1 MPAAVMVPVRGVPP
15 AMALTLQET
24 VVSAAPVTV
33 AEKVCVFPRRS
44 EAEAGVMA
52 TVTDEGGGGGITAEL
67 APEVLPAQPAVLAT
81 AARRTR
87 AGSAARGECAG
98 L

>member
-1 MPAAVMVPVRGVPP
+1 MVPVRGVPP
-15 AMALTLQET
+15 AMALTLHET

-44 EAEAGVMA
+44 EEEAGVMV
-52 TVTDEGGGGGITAEL
+52 TVMDEGGGGGGGGIIVEL
-67 APEVLPAQPAVLAT
+67 APPVLPAQPTVLEA
-81 AARRTR
+81 AARRAR
-87 AGSAARGECAG
+87 MGSVARHECAG

>member
-1 MPAAVMVPVRGVPP
+1 MVPSVGLPP
-15 AMALTLQET
+15 AMAVTLHET
-24 VVSAAPVTV
+24 VVSAAPVTL

-52 TVTDEGGGGGITAEL
+52 TVMDEGGGGGGGIIVEL
-67 APEVLPAQPAVLAT
+67 APPVLPAQPTVLAA
-81 AARRTR
+81 AARRAR
-87 AGSAARGECAG
+87 VGSAARGECAG